1 MQYATCSMQ
10 RTVYN
15 INADIHV
22 RFVYREIERPQIVLK
37 PYVNNKEDTYLT
49 LAILAD
55 ILDRLSESGRVFI

>member
-1 MQYATCSMQ
+1 MQ

-15 INADIHV
+15 IHADIHV
-22 RFVYREIERPQIVLK
+22 RFVNREIERPQIVLK

-55 ILDRLSESGRVFI
+55 ILDGLSESGRVFI